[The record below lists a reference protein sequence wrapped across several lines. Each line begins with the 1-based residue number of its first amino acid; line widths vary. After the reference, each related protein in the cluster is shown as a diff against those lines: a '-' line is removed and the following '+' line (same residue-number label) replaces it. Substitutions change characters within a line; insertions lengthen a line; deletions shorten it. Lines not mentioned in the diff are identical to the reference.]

1 MKKVVKLI
9 QLILLVILFG
19 QHVPTTVLAVEND
32 LKDKIHQQVSSL
44 YGFPATIDN
53 SLKEKLPVLLKQFE
67 DKNYLVQ
74 SPVKLFN
81 FTDLGIREDAYYP
94 VMIDQ
99 RLIAL
104 IYYNQ
109 ETNTY
114 RLEAEDVVKEIGRYN
129 PGLANQ
135 TPLIFL
141 IINQQVIGSHKNG
154 ISNFSNPT
162 KSFEENQSLLSNID
176 MSLLDT
182 TISRNIY
189 DETSIFYRKSE
200 TISPESSP
208 VSSTSQ
214 ATPFSPPASSNQKSR
229 KLTTDTA
236 NDQVVAPEMSQ
247 NSSLTPKIW
256 SFFSGAMKLSF
267 NQNYKKS
274 LDIAGDKDYYRIDV
288 PETPVGTAY
297 DWYEFY
303 LKSGFDSYGTLYD
316 SSGKEISKNDD
327 GNGNRDFKI
336 SIQLSAGTYYLEVRA
351 YNPTATGSY
360 VLLADK
366 ITGSDDN
373 YSFETAVDLPLSSDY
388 KAALD
393 FGHATYGGDKD
404 YYRIN
409 IPEPPVGAVYDQ
421 YDFYLNSN
429 FDSYGTL
436 FDSTGKEISKN
447 DDGNGNRDFKISIQL
462 TPGTYYLE
470 VRGYNNTATGSYI
483 VRIDR
488 IDRITWSDDNY
499 SFETAVD
506 LPINSD
512 YKAALDFGHATY
524 GGDKDYYRIDIPVS
538 PVGAANDWYVFYLNS
553 GFDSYGTLYDSTGK
567 EISKNDD
574 GNGNRDFKISIQLSA
589 GTYYLEVRAY
599 NPTATG
605 SYVVRADNVTNRQV
619 TLMKRL
625 APNQTINDAFRDG
638 VTTFKLYDFYVF
650 ESTESVIYTEQ
661 EILFNASFGS
671 TTQILNE
678 QHQVLASI
686 TGTGQLI
693 SSRYKDK
700 LATGHYY
707 IKVGITEP
715 FSLQFKTQTVK
726 NDQNTNFETGPL
738 LTKGT
743 SVSQSIDFGVAD
755 KYQDE
760 DFFKVFISAFDAKYH
775 TLTLAGVDVVAQL
788 YDEDK
793 EEIGSPFSDKLT
805 DDLPTGMYYVKI
817 RGKHA
822 AVRGN
827 YSLSLKAETNTPQ
840 DFKEAVPL
848 SLSDTVEGELSDDTG
863 VKYYKIDVSQL
874 RQLEFYLANSSQVK
888 IEIFNAT
895 FQKALTRS
903 WESTNHKNQRCIS
916 SRHLLYKSLW

>member
-114 RLEAEDVVKEIGRYN
+114 RLETEDVVKEIGRYN

-162 KSFEENQSLLSNID
+162 KSSEENQSLLSNID

-214 ATPFSPPASSNQKSR
+214 ATPFSPPASSNQNSR

-274 LDIAGDKDYYRIDV
+274 LDIAGDKDYYRIDI
-288 PETPVGTAY
+288 PASPVGTAY
-297 DWYEFY
+297 DWYAFY
-303 LKSGFDSYGTLYD
+303 LNSGFDSYGTLYD
-316 SSGKEISKNDD
+316 STGKEISKNDD

-351 YNPTATGSY
+351 YNNTATGSY
-360 VLLADK
+360 VLRADK

-462 TPGTYYLE
+462 SAGTYYLE
-470 VRGYNNTATGSYI
+470 VRGYNNTATGSYVVRVDRITGSDDNYSFETAVDLPLNSDYKAALDFGHATYGGDKDYYRIDIPESPVGSAYDRYTCYLNSGFDSYGTLYDSTGKEISKNDNGNGNRDFKISIQLTPGTYYLEVRAYYNTATGSYI

-506 LPINSD
+506 LPLNSD

-524 GGDKDYYRIDIPVS
+524 GGDKDYYRIDIPAS
-538 PVGAANDWYVFYLNS
+538 PVGTAYDWYAFYLNS

-589 GTYYLEVRAY
+589 GTYYLEVRGY

-605 SYVVRADNVTNRQV
+605 SYVVRADNVTNRQD

-625 APNQTINDAFRDG
+625 APNQTISAAFRDG

-671 TTQILNE
+671 TAQILDE
-678 QHQVLASI
+678 QH
-686 TGTGQLI
+686 
-693 SSRYKDK
+693 K
-700 LATGHYY
+700 
-707 IKVGITEP
+707 
-715 FSLQFKTQTVK
+715 F
-726 NDQNTNFETGPL
+726 L
-738 LTKGT
+738 L
-743 SVSQSIDFGVAD
+743 
-755 KYQDE
+755 
-760 DFFKVFISAFDAKYH
+760 
-775 TLTLAGVDVVAQL
+775 
-788 YDEDK
+788 
-793 EEIGSPFSDKLT
+793 
-805 DDLPTGMYYVKI
+805 
-817 RGKHA
+817 R
-822 AVRGN
+822 
-827 YSLSLKAETNTPQ
+827 
-840 DFKEAVPL
+840 
-848 SLSDTVEGELSDDTG
+848 
-863 VKYYKIDVSQL
+863 
-874 RQLEFYLANSSQVK
+874 
-888 IEIFNAT
+888 
-895 FQKALTRS
+895 
-903 WESTNHKNQRCIS
+903 
-916 SRHLLYKSLW
+916 

>member
-114 RLEAEDVVKEIGRYN
+114 RLETEDVVKEIGRYN

-162 KSFEENQSLLSNID
+162 KSSEENQSLLSNID

-214 ATPFSPPASSNQKSR
+214 ATPFSPPASSNQNSR

-274 LDIAGDKDYYRIDV
+274 LDIAGDKDYYRIDI
-288 PETPVGTAY
+288 PASPVGTAY
-297 DWYEFY
+297 DWY
-303 LKSGFDSYGTLYD
+303 
-316 SSGKEISKNDD
+316 
-327 GNGNRDFKI
+327 
-336 SIQLSAGTYYLEVRA
+336 A
-351 YNPTATGSY
+351 
-360 VLLADK
+360 
-366 ITGSDDN
+366 
-373 YSFETAVDLPLSSDY
+373 
-388 KAALD
+388 
-393 FGHATYGGDKD
+393 
-404 YYRIN
+404 
-409 IPEPPVGAVYDQ
+409 
-421 YDFYLNSN
+421 
-429 FDSYGTL
+429 
-436 FDSTGKEISKN
+436 
-447 DDGNGNRDFKISIQL
+447 
-462 TPGTYYLE
+462 
-470 VRGYNNTATGSYI
+470 
-483 VRIDR
+483 
-488 IDRITWSDDNY
+488 
-499 SFETAVD
+499 
-506 LPINSD
+506 
-512 YKAALDFGHATY
+512 
-524 GGDKDYYRIDIPVS
+524 
-538 PVGAANDWYVFYLNS
+538 FYLNS

-599 NPTATG
+599 NNTATGSYVLRADKITGSDDNYSFETAVDLPLNSDYKAALDFGHATYGGDKDYYRIDIPESPVGSAYDRYTCYLNSGFDSYGTLYDSTGKEISKNDNGNGNRDFKISIQLTPGTYYLEVRAYYNTATGSYIVRIDRIDRITWSDDNYSFETAVDLPLNSDYKAALDFGHATYGGDKDYYRIDIPASPVGTAYDWYAFYLNSGFDSYGTLYDSTGKEISKNDDGNGNRDFKISIQLSPGTYYLEVRGYNPTATG
-605 SYVVRADNVTNRQV
+605 SYVLRAD
-619 TLMKRL
+619 K
-625 APNQTINDAFRDG
+625 
-638 VTTFKLYDFYVF
+638 
-650 ESTESVIYTEQ
+650 
-661 EILFNASFGS
+661 
-671 TTQILNE
+671 
-678 QHQVLASI
+678 I
-686 TGTGQLI
+686 TG
-693 SSRYKDK
+693 SDDNYS
-700 LATGHYY
+700 
-707 IKVGITEP
+707 
-715 FSLQFKTQTVK
+715 
-726 NDQNTNFETGPL
+726 FETAVDLPL
-738 LTKGT
+738 NSDYKAAL
-743 SVSQSIDFGVAD
+743 DFGHATYGGD
-755 KYQDE
+755 KDYYRIDIPESPVGAVYDQRSE
-760 DFFKVFISAFDAKYH
+760 EH
-775 TLTLAGVDVVAQL
+775 TSELQ
-788 YDEDK
+788 
-793 EEIGSPFSDKLT
+793 SPLN
-805 DDLPTGMYYVKI
+805 LVC
-817 RGKHA
+817 R
-822 AVRGN
+822 
-827 YSLSLKAETNTPQ
+827 
-840 DFKEAVPL
+840 
-848 SLSDTVEGELSDDTG
+848 
-863 VKYYKIDVSQL
+863 
-874 RQLEFYLANSSQVK
+874 
-888 IEIFNAT
+888 
-895 FQKALTRS
+895 
-903 WESTNHKNQRCIS
+903 
-916 SRHLLYKSLW
+916 LL

>member
-1 MKKVVKLI
+1 
-9 QLILLVILFG
+9 
-19 QHVPTTVLAVEND
+19 
-32 LKDKIHQQVSSL
+32 
-44 YGFPATIDN
+44 
-53 SLKEKLPVLLKQFE
+53 
-67 DKNYLVQ
+67 
-74 SPVKLFN
+74 
-81 FTDLGIREDAYYP
+81 
-94 VMIDQ
+94 
-99 RLIAL
+99 
-104 IYYNQ
+104 
-109 ETNTY
+109 
-114 RLEAEDVVKEIGRYN
+114 
-129 PGLANQ
+129 
-135 TPLIFL
+135 
-141 IINQQVIGSHKNG
+141 
-154 ISNFSNPT
+154 
-162 KSFEENQSLLSNID
+162 
-176 MSLLDT
+176 
-182 TISRNIY
+182 
-189 DETSIFYRKSE
+189 
-200 TISPESSP
+200 
-208 VSSTSQ
+208 
-214 ATPFSPPASSNQKSR
+214 
-229 KLTTDTA
+229 
-236 NDQVVAPEMSQ
+236 
-247 NSSLTPKIW
+247 
-256 SFFSGAMKLSF
+256 
-267 NQNYKKS
+267 
-274 LDIAGDKDYYRIDV
+274 
-288 PETPVGTAY
+288 
-297 DWYEFY
+297 
-303 LKSGFDSYGTLYD
+303 
-316 SSGKEISKNDD
+316 
-327 GNGNRDFKI
+327 
-336 SIQLSAGTYYLEVRA
+336 
-351 YNPTATGSY
+351 
-360 VLLADK
+360 
-366 ITGSDDN
+366 
-373 YSFETAVDLPLSSDY
+373 
-388 KAALD
+388 
-393 FGHATYGGDKD
+393 
-404 YYRIN
+404 
-409 IPEPPVGAVYDQ
+409 
-421 YDFYLNSN
+421 
-429 FDSYGTL
+429 
-436 FDSTGKEISKN
+436 
-447 DDGNGNRDFKISIQL
+447 
-462 TPGTYYLE
+462 
-470 VRGYNNTATGSYI
+470 
-483 VRIDR
+483 
-488 IDRITWSDDNY
+488 
-499 SFETAVD
+499 
-506 LPINSD
+506 
-512 YKAALDFGHATY
+512 
-524 GGDKDYYRIDIPVS
+524 
-538 PVGAANDWYVFYLNS
+538 
-553 GFDSYGTLYDSTGK
+553 YDSTGK

>member
-114 RLEAEDVVKEIGRYN
+114 RLETEDVVKEIGRYN

-162 KSFEENQSLLSNID
+162 KSSEENQSLLSNID

-214 ATPFSPPASSNQKSR
+214 ATPFSPPASSNQNSR

-274 LDIAGDKDYYRIDV
+274 LDIAGDKDYYRIDI
-288 PETPVGTAY
+288 PASPVGTAY
-297 DWYEFY
+297 DWY
-303 LKSGFDSYGTLYD
+303 
-316 SSGKEISKNDD
+316 
-327 GNGNRDFKI
+327 
-336 SIQLSAGTYYLEVRA
+336 A
-351 YNPTATGSY
+351 
-360 VLLADK
+360 
-366 ITGSDDN
+366 
-373 YSFETAVDLPLSSDY
+373 
-388 KAALD
+388 
-393 FGHATYGGDKD
+393 
-404 YYRIN
+404 
-409 IPEPPVGAVYDQ
+409 
-421 YDFYLNSN
+421 
-429 FDSYGTL
+429 
-436 FDSTGKEISKN
+436 
-447 DDGNGNRDFKISIQL
+447 
-462 TPGTYYLE
+462 
-470 VRGYNNTATGSYI
+470 
-483 VRIDR
+483 
-488 IDRITWSDDNY
+488 
-499 SFETAVD
+499 
-506 LPINSD
+506 
-512 YKAALDFGHATY
+512 
-524 GGDKDYYRIDIPVS
+524 
-538 PVGAANDWYVFYLNS
+538 FYLNS

-599 NPTATG
+599 NNTATG
-605 SYVVRADNVTNRQV
+605 SYVLRAD
-619 TLMKRL
+619 K
-625 APNQTINDAFRDG
+625 
-638 VTTFKLYDFYVF
+638 
-650 ESTESVIYTEQ
+650 
-661 EILFNASFGS
+661 
-671 TTQILNE
+671 
-678 QHQVLASI
+678 I
-686 TGTGQLI
+686 TG
-693 SSRYKDK
+693 SDDNYS
-700 LATGHYY
+700 
-707 IKVGITEP
+707 
-715 FSLQFKTQTVK
+715 
-726 NDQNTNFETGPL
+726 FETAVDLPL
-738 LTKGT
+738 NSDYKAAL
-743 SVSQSIDFGVAD
+743 DFG
-755 KYQDE
+755 
-760 DFFKVFISAFDAKYH
+760 
-775 TLTLAGVDVVAQL
+775 
-788 YDEDK
+788 
-793 EEIGSPFSDKLT
+793 
-805 DDLPTGMYYVKI
+805 
-817 RGKHA
+817 HA
-822 AVRGN
+822 
-827 YSLSLKAETNTPQ
+827 T
-840 DFKEAVPL
+840 
-848 SLSDTVEGELSDDTG
+848 
-863 VKYYKIDVSQL
+863 
-874 RQLEFYLANSSQVK
+874 
-888 IEIFNAT
+888 
-895 FQKALTRS
+895 
-903 WESTNHKNQRCIS
+903 
-916 SRHLLYKSLW
+916 